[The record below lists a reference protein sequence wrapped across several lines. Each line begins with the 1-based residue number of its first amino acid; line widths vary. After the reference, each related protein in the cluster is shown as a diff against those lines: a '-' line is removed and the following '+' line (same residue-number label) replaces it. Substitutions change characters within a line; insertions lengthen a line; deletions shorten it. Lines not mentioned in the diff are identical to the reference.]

1 MKECAMQSQANI
13 DLLFK
18 DDKLTVKIGDCPL
31 AEVKNISII
40 YLQIYNC

>member
-1 MKECAMQSQANI
+1 MEECAMQSRANI

-18 DDKLTVKIGDCPL
+18 DDKLTVETGDRPL